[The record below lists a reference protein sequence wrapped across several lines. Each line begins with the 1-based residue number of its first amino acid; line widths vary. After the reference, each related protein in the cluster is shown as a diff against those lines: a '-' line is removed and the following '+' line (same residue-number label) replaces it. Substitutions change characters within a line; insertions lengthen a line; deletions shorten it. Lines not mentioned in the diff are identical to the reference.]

1 MTQEKD
7 CIELT
12 TTGMN
17 TMRASTNNMNTTMRI
32 PTASNNNNNN
42 TPIQTRFISGRR
54 F

>member
-32 PTASNNNNNN
+32 PTASNNNNA
-42 TPIQTRFISGRR
+42 PIQPRFISGRR